1 MRVSSQTERTVR
13 KTTAQIGVKVTE
25 HPEEWK
31 PNEPSASIAD
41 FSKVLGDLSNLELL
55 TALDVMLV
63 ELEKRLAHY
72 AQVGPEL
79 LHMADEGLVLA
90 VRARARLSQAQSSAQ
105 HAENHLQIVGVGE
118 WNPRSTRPSWNDD
131 PRISGTD

>member
-1 MRVSSQTERTVR
+1 MS
-13 KTTAQIGVKVTE
+13 E
-25 HPEEWK
+25 HADEWK
-31 PNEPSASIAD
+31 PDDPSTSIAN
-41 FSKVLGDLSNLELL
+41 FSRVLGDLSNLELL

-118 WNPRSTRPSWNDD
+118 WKPRTTRPSWNDD

>member
-1 MRVSSQTERTVR
+1 MS
-13 KTTAQIGVKVTE
+13 E
-25 HPEEWK
+25 HAEEWK
-31 PNEPSASIAD
+31 PDQPSASIAN
-41 FSKVLGDLSNLELL
+41 FSRVLGDLSNLELL

-105 HAENHLQIVGVGE
+105 HAESHLQIVGVGE
-118 WNPRSTRPSWNDD
+118 WRPRSTRPSWNDD
-131 PRISGTD
+131 PRISGEDA